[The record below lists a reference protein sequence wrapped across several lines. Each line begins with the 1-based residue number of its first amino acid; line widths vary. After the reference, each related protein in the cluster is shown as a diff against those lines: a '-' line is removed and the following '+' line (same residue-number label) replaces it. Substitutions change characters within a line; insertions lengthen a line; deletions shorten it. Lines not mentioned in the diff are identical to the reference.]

1 MLFWADARLRAR
13 SDPGTYFFGR
23 NDMVG
28 AVSWDR
34 QFVEPIELPKG
45 KKLITLRVA
54 AHCFTKL
61 PKAEHDAEESLST
74 TGRLGSR
81 GPKGENSGTKRG
93 NGHAIS
99 EAQLTSL
106 GAATMEYR
114 GIEYTVVQGIE
125 RGVWKW
131 SASVSGVVISG
142 QQPAK
147 VEAVA
152 AAEKAI
158 DRALA
163 PKKVRLVPLPRRWD

>member
-1 MLFWADARLRAR
+1 M
-13 SDPGTYFFGR
+13 
-23 NDMVG
+23 
-28 AVSWDR
+28 
-34 QFVEPIELPKG
+34 
-45 KKLITLRVA
+45 
-54 AHCFTKL
+54 
-61 PKAEHDAEESLST
+61 ST

-81 GPKGENSGTKRG
+81 GPKRRERRNEKR

-99 EAQLTSL
+99 ETKLTSL
-106 GAATMEYR
+106 GAAMMEYR

-142 QQPAK
+142 QQPVK
-147 VEAVA
+147 IEAVA

-163 PKKVRLVPLPRRWD
+163 AKKVRLAPLPRRWD